1 MEHTGC
7 VFAAGIHL
15 SRTYMFRSFE
25 SVPWNACVHR
35 LDLSLYSHLKEFWE
49 NGARNHVNSKGK
61 VPSNIGSEEVQTRNT
76 VKHKPNTL
84 PAKLFQPLAFD
95 WPCGLQPRSKVKNY
109 APPPPPPPPPLH
121 PLQNKI
127 AVFQNMEGIKGFSY
141 QVSSIFCHTFSSHMQ
156 AVKLGRGGGVG
167 RGRGGGGG
175 GMYQSSVFKV
185 SKLFLQQVFVTDEN
199 DQTNMHHYT
208 GLCISQMDHKDNV
221 TKSYCIMWKL

>member
-109 APPPPPPPPPLH
+109 APPPPPSPPAPPPSPKQDCSVSKHGRYQRLF
-121 PLQNKI
+121 I
-127 AVFQNMEGIKGFSY
+127 SSFQYFLSYIFITHAGSEIGERRGSGKGE
-141 QVSSIFCHTFSSHMQ
+141 
-156 AVKLGRGGGVG
+156 GRGGGECT
-167 RGRGGGGG
+167 
-175 GMYQSSVFKV
+175 KV
-185 SKLFLQQVFVTDEN
+185 LFLKFPN
-199 DQTNMHHYT
+199 FFCNKF
-208 GLCISQMDHKDNV
+208 LSQMK
-221 TKSYCIMWKL
+221 TTRQTCIIIQVCAFLKWIIKTM